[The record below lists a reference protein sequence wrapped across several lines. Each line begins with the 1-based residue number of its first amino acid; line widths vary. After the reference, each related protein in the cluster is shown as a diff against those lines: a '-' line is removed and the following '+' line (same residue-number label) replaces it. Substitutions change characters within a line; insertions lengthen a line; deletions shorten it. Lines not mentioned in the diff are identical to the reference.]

1 LKQTPGSGGKVL
13 PLSDGKQPGN
23 LTSEHLETGEDR
35 EFMDLIDLDEIEKS
49 LLDNSLE
56 KFEDIN
62 FDAFALCQV
71 LPGHGIQYMM
81 FKICHMYNFYNTF
94 HFNVQKLVS
103 FTTEVSYN
111 YWLI

>member
-1 LKQTPGSGGKVL
+1 
-13 PLSDGKQPGN
+13 
-23 LTSEHLETGEDR
+23 
-35 EFMDLIDLDEIEKS
+35 
-49 LLDNSLE
+49 
-56 KFEDIN
+56 
-62 FDAFALCQV
+62 
-71 LPGHGIQYMM
+71 MM